1 MDDFQKRFSGITDFV
16 ADAAKSL
23 MGKIDHF
30 TFKMLVDLLKSDD
43 YEAVNN
49 AIQGLEKEKGTLG
62 IAPLYFV
69 SKEHPNTLIRERA
82 TKAIAKIGDEKRVA
96 ELTEGKTTE
105 EAVKALIQE
114 YGNYRS

>member
-1 MDDFQKRFSGITDFV
+1 MDDFQKKFSGITDFV

-62 IAPLYFV
+62 VAPLYFV

-82 TKAIAKIGDEKRVA
+82 TKAIEKIGDKARIA